1 MKNKALI
8 IIIGIATILLVA
20 LLGVIYNFSGNAG
33 KLKSSINYPTTNGLA
48 FSCDTTTITV
58 GSEAT
63 CTLVGYWTG
72 GVRGISSQ
80 VSVSNGLE
88 LVKITDVSPW
98 KNMDIEP
105 VLNSL
110 YMSNDGGSSSDQFT
124 IAEIKLKGV
133 SAGNQTLSLVPYEGE
148 QSVFVQTR
156 QNSDDVIDT
165 NNSVPNV
172 NQAITVTDSSGNSG
186 GTCALQLTSSVYK
199 IDNTKQ
205 TIDVNKDDTAD
216 TIKKNLS
223 LSCGTISVTTD
234 KVVISNGNDTKT
246 YTINRSSST
255 NAGQNIIMYVAII
268 AGVVLAI
275 GLAIFIKKKRVNS

>member
-8 IIIGIATILLVA
+8 IIICIVTILLVV
-20 LLGVIYNFSGNAG
+20 LLGVRYDFSGNKG

-58 GSEAT
+58 DSEAT

-72 GVRGISSQ
+72 GITGIESQ
-80 VSVSNGLE
+80 VSLSSGLE
-88 LVKITDVSPW
+88 LVKISEVNTW
-98 KNMDIEP
+98 TNMDIEP
-105 VLNSL
+105 IIN
-110 YMSNDGGSSSDQFT
+110 YMYKASGSSPDQFT
-124 IAEIKLKGV
+124 IAEVKVKGV

-148 QSVFVQTR
+148 QSVYVQTK
-156 QNSDDVIDT
+156 QNSDDIIST

-172 NQAITVTDSSGNSG
+172 NQAIIVTDPSGNSG
-186 GTCALQLTSSVYK
+186 SGTCALQLTSTSYK

-205 TIDVNKDDTAD
+205 TIDVNKEDTID
-216 TIKKNLS
+216 TIKNNLS

-246 YTINRSSST
+246 YTINRTSETS
-255 NAGQNIIMYVAII
+255 NGQNIIMYVAII
-268 AGVVLAI
+268 AGVVLVI